1 MVCGEI
7 ILVEN
12 IMNIVAIIPAYNEQ
26 ETIGNVLSVLT
37 KVKKLDK
44 IIVVSDGSTDK
55 TVNVAKK
62 FDVEVIALEE
72 NLGKGGAM
80 KAGLTDMSADVLLFL
95 DADLIGLKVKH
106 VCDLLEPVLKD
117 EADITIGIFE
127 EGRIVTDLAQKVI
140 PKLSGQRA
148 LKAGILE
155 GISDLEVT
163 RFGVE
168 VALNNYIKKS
178 KVRLKKVVLRN
189 MSHVTKEEKLGFFKG
204 VNARMKMYW
213 EIVNYIAKK

>member
-1 MVCGEI
+1 
-7 ILVEN
+7 
-12 IMNIVAIIPAYNEQ
+12 MNVVAIVPAYNEQ
-26 ETIGNVLSVLT
+26 KTIGDVLSVLT
-37 KVKKLDK
+37 KVKELNK

-62 FDVEVIALEE
+62 FDVEVIALKK

-80 KAGLTDMSADVLLFL
+80 KAGLSDISADILLFL
-95 DADLIGLKVKH
+95 DADLIGLKIKH
-106 VCDLLEPVLKD
+106 VSSLLEPVLKD
-117 EADITIGIFE
+117 EADITIGVFE

-148 LKAGILE
+148 LKANILE

-213 EIVNYIAKK
+213 EIVNYVVKK